1 MRINVRRAA
10 VYPRVDTLFTG
21 RDNIRRK
28 DFVTVRDKAAMFFFV
43 LSFKKSKIIQKNS
56 CPFGQLRYNACLS
69 DQTFTPYAWQR
80 ASSPPL

>member
-1 MRINVRRAA
+1 MCGGRQYI
-10 VYPRVDTLFTG
+10 RVGTHFLRG
-21 RDNIRRK
+21 VINIRRK
-28 DFVTVRDKAAMFFFV
+28 NFVTVRDKAAVFFFV